1 MFIAWLQRGELLGA
15 GLHVPWDYRSAGEPA
30 IPDERRLAILR
41 RLLED
46 RSIDPRDRF
55 AGSVLLLYAQPLTR
69 IARIRI
75 SDIAT
80 TSDGAITLTIG
91 RGRFTLPEPLA
102 SIALALRYERI
113 LRSGEEGWLLPG
125 RHPGTPVSAD
135 NLRLRLK
142 RYDIT
147 SCPGTPQR
155 AARARSTT
163 PGADPRR
170 PPRAGPITR
179 RAMGASRRRHL
190 PRLRRD
196 PHTALSRRAVPA
208 SRRTSRRPVL

>member
-1 MFIAWLQRGELLGA
+1 MPAPYPIEFRREAVALLKSSGKSVPQLANELGVSPQSLRNWSRQLDVDEGRSS
-15 GLHVPWDYRSAGEPA
+15 GLTT
-30 IPDERRLAILR
+30 DERRLAILR

-102 SIALALRYERI
+102 SIALALRY
-113 LRSGEEGWLLPG
+113 
-125 RHPGTPVSAD
+125 
-135 NLRLRLK
+135 
-142 RYDIT
+142 
-147 SCPGTPQR
+147 
-155 AARARSTT
+155 
-163 PGADPRR
+163 
-170 PPRAGPITR
+170 
-179 RAMGASRRRHL
+179 
-190 PRLRRD
+190 
-196 PHTALSRRAVPA
+196 
-208 SRRTSRRPVL
+208 